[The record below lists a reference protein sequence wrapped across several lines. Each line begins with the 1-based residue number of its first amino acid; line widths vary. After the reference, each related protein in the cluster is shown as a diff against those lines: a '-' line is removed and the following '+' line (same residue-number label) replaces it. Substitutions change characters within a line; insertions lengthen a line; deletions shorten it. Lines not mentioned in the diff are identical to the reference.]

1 MKERRKITEV
11 IVKQSAEISSI
22 IPNEDG
28 SLFLIDIEG
37 KLVEH
42 ELHQGVGYLR
52 SSGKPKILRSMVKKS
67 DDQIGENPW
76 KKYDKIGFVDTN
88 SLKKGNQ
95 RLFVCSPSLLLWQ
108 DETRRLADIHHVDL
122 FIGYCSAR
130 VNPERVGWCD
140 FIQRMQASSIL
151 SQTDE
156 ILLVV
161 DSDKASITSING
173 RIEPVFAD
181 FLLPASFT
189 MAYATSDA
197 GMESWINKE
206 MRRRDRVAARAMA
219 KIQQDQDFLD
229 SLRKAGNMYIK
240 NIFE

>member
-1 MKERRKITEV
+1 VKERRKITEV

-22 IPNEDG
+22 IPNDDG
-28 SLFLIDIEG
+28 TLSLIDTDG

-52 SSGKPKILRSMVKKS
+52 RSGKPKVLRSVVRRS
-67 DDQIGENPW
+67 DDQVGENPW

-95 RLFVCSPSLLLWQ
+95 RLFACSPSLLLWQ

-122 FIGYCSAR
+122 FIGYCSAQ
-130 VNPERVGWCD
+130 VNPERVGWGD

-151 SQTDE
+151 SQADE

-161 DSDKASITSING
+161 DSDKALITSING
-173 RIEPVFAD
+173 RVKPVFAD
-181 FLLPASFT
+181 FLLPAGFT
-189 MAYATSDA
+189 IAYATSDA

-206 MRRRDRVAARAMA
+206 MRRRDRVAGRAMS
-219 KIQQDQDFLD
+219 KIQQDQGFLD
-229 SLRKAGNMYIK
+229 SLRKAGSLYIK

>member
-1 MKERRKITEV
+1 MTEI

-28 SLFLIDIEG
+28 TLSIIDTDG

-42 ELHQGVGYLR
+42 ELYQSVGYFR
-52 SSGKPKILRSMVKKS
+52 SSGKPKVLRSVARNS
-67 DDQIGENPW
+67 DDQVGENPW
-76 KKYDKIGFVDTN
+76 KKYDKIAFVDTN

-95 RLFVCSPSLLLWQ
+95 RLFVCSASLLIWQ
-108 DETRRLADIHHVDL
+108 DKTRRFADIYHMDL
-122 FIGYCSAR
+122 FIGYCSGK
-130 VNPERVGWCD
+130 VNPERVGWRD

-151 SQTDE
+151 SQADR

-173 RIEPVFAD
+173 RITAVFAD
-181 FLLPASFT
+181 FLLPAGFT
-189 MAYATSDA
+189 IAYATSDA

-219 KIQQDQDFLD
+219 KIQQDQGFLD
-229 SLRKAGNMYIK
+229 GLRKAKSIYIK